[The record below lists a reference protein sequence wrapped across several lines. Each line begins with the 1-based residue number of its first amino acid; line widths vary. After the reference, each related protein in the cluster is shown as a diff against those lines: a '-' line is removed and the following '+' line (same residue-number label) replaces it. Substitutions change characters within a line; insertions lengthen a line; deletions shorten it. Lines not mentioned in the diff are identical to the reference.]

1 MFSLQSLDIA
11 QTEIV
16 RKTIHSSH
24 QYDREMQKALER
36 VRDERNNLE
45 DVLRETNEELKT
57 EHIAR
62 MAGVT
67 TANELN
73 AVLQQVEA
81 ELSHAQEENRRARTE
96 TAQEK
101 ARLEANYMEQLI
113 SALNL
118 IQIKEAPPNRADAY
132 AWHLCPVSGEVMTDP
147 VIINAPY
154 CACTCDRSSF
164 QKWTDFGGRTCPVCG
179 VALGSNRVQPN
190 SGLRDAIQSRLQSL
204 SQSET
209 NMPHDNTSNDN
220 RSDNNGNN
228 NSNDNDSSIG
238 NRVALEDSGN
248 HNDNHDDDN
257 DDDDDS
263 VGYWLLV
270 TYYVPA
276 HFAAWI
282 LLILSTTSCEFVTI
296 SGMTNGGA
304 SSETISRGIW
314 RGEADVGSSC
324 EQHGNVYVDSK
335 WKVAQAFSIIGCLYG
350 SGLFCCGLSK
360 DRSEVH
366 PMLWVCIGL
375 LVDLDSVSVDGACFF
390 VMSFISFTSLSTLL
404 YVSTPTRY
412 VFFVQESCSSC

>member
-57 EHIAR
+57 EHIAK

-81 ELSHAQEENRRARTE
+81 ELSHAKEENRRARTE
-96 TAQEK
+96 TAQEN

-118 IQIKEAPPNRADAY
+118 IQIKEAPPNRVDAY

-164 QKWTDFGGRTCPVCG
+164 QKWTDFGGRNCPVCG
-179 VALGSNRVQPN
+179 VALGSNRIQPN

-209 NMPHDNTSNDN
+209 NMPHDTPAMTTEVTTMATTTAMAMTAVLAIVLLL
-220 RSDNNGNN
+220 R
-228 NSNDNDSSIG
+228 IQATITTITTMTTMTTMT
-238 NRVALEDSGN
+238 V
-248 HNDNHDDDN
+248 
-257 DDDDDS
+257 
-263 VGYWLLV
+263 LV
-270 TYYVPA
+270 TGFSSLTMFRP
-276 HFAAWI
+276 I
-282 LLILSTTSCEFVTI
+282 LLL
-296 SGMTNGGA
+296 G
-304 SSETISRGIW
+304 
-314 RGEADVGSSC
+314 
-324 EQHGNVYVDSK
+324 Y
-335 WKVAQAFSIIGCLYG
+335 Y
-350 SGLFCCGLSK
+350 
-360 DRSEVH
+360 
-366 PMLWVCIGL
+366 
-375 LVDLDSVSVDGACFF
+375 
-390 VMSFISFTSLSTLL
+390 
-404 YVSTPTRY
+404 
-412 VFFVQESCSSC
+412 